1 MSLLF
6 VSAGRSAGVGPG
18 DLVGAIT
25 NEARLDSRQLGKIT
39 IAPHHALVEVPEAL
53 IDRVIRALSKTKVRG
68 QAVEAR
74 RHRPER

>member
-25 NEARLDSRQLGKIT
+25 NEARLNARQLGKIT
-39 IAPHHALVEVPEAL
+39 IAPHHALVEVPEAVV
-53 IDRVIRALSKTKVRG
+53 DRVIRALSKTKLRG
-68 QAVEAR
+68 QSVEVR
-74 RHRPER
+74 RHRQER